1 MVKLLFVCAGN
12 VGRSQMAEAYYN
24 YFTKTKNAFSA
35 GIDPGMKQKYPSL
48 PKELIELMKE
58 ENIDISKQKPKL
70 LTKEMVE
77 DYDKIYIFE
86 DKEEYPDYLLNSNKI
101 TIWKVKDPYT
111 MSKDGRRV
119 IRDVIKKKILLIIF

>member
-77 DYDKIYIFE
+77 DY
-86 DKEEYPDYLLNSNKI
+86 
-101 TIWKVKDPYT
+101 
-111 MSKDGRRV
+111 
-119 IRDVIKKKILLIIF
+119 